1 MQLAS
6 QSDESHRPH
15 WFDLPPQILNR
26 VVEQINQAVV
36 VTNADNIITYVNPA
50 YERLTGHTARAAI
63 GQRPNINK
71 SGHHDSAFYEA
82 MWRTLETEG
91 HWEGEIWDRRADGT
105 VYLKYLILERIIDQ
119 SGQTSHHV
127 ALFHDLSE
135 KKRTE
140 AELERLTHY
149 DDLTDLPNRI
159 LFRNRLNHE
168 FNVSNRHKRSTGL
181 ILLNLDR
188 FRQINDTFGFT
199 AGDQLL
205 CEIAERFTTCI
216 RRTDLMAVQEDRTER
231 DPDMVSRVSGDAF
244 AFILSE
250 MRQPEDASV
259 VADRLMAKL
268 EQPFEI
274 AGEEVFVSASMGI
287 AIYPQNAAS
296 EDALI
301 HCAEEA
307 LAQVKQ
313 TGRGGYR
320 FYSQEM
326 NASSANRVRLE
337 AQMRRAISEQGFVL
351 HYQPK
356 LDLAS
361 QRITGMEALIR
372 WPMEDGRMVSP
383 ADFIPLAEDTGLINP
398 IGDWILERAFADTL
412 EIERRTGHR
421 LTVAVNLSARQFQN
435 PKLIDTVAD
444 ALARSGLPP
453 RQVELEITEG
463 MLMHNVNEACK
474 AMRKLRSLGVALAI
488 DDFGTGYSSLAY
500 LRNFPVNTLKIDR
513 TFVNDLRASTSDA
526 CIISAVIG
534 LGLGLGLEIVA
545 EGVETEQQL
554 ALLRKSGCH
563 QAQGFHIA
571 RPEPL
576 EAIIA
581 RLSE

>member
-463 MLMHNVNEACK
+463 MLMHNVNEAYK

>member
-15 WFDLPPQILNR
+15 WFDLPPQILIR

-36 VTNADNIITYVNPA
+36 ITNADNIIIYVNPA